1 MDDEGAVAPRVLD
14 NKRDASKYRVLV
26 EIAARQPAVSQG
38 EIADVLGVTSQAV
51 SDYVR
56 ELVDRGYVEKRGRG
70 RYEVTK
76 EGVDWL
82 ITRTDALSEFV
93 SRVSE
98 DVLGSV
104 DVDAAIAA
112 DPISEGDEVR
122 LTMRDGVLH
131 AVAERRGETRHRG
144 EKRHRGENR
153 DRGEH
158 RKEGTP
164 VDGTSPPS
172 EDTSTDGDA
181 PATAVAV
188 TDGAAGEA
196 VGVTEFEGVVEYDPG
211 VVTVI
216 PVPVVTEGDPPS
228 VEVVTDRVNEEGF
241 VAIAGTEAYALATRA
256 GIRPEIRFGT
266 VDAVPQAA
274 LRGLDVLLLVSSDEL
289 SRHTTQLRES
299 GVRYEVHDPVGD
311 SP

>member
-38 EIADVLGVTSQAV
+38 EIAEVLGVTSQAV

-56 ELVDRGYVEKRGRG
+56 ELVERGYVEKRGRG

-104 DVDAAIAA
+104 DVDAAIAI
-112 DPISEGDEVR
+112 DPVSEGDEVR

-131 AVAERRGETRHRG
+131 ATAERAGETSADG
-144 EKRHRGENR
+144 ETPGGGE
-153 DRGEH
+153 
-158 RKEGTP
+158 T
-164 VDGTSPPS
+164 
-172 EDTSTDGDA
+172 
-181 PATAVAV
+181 PATAIAV
-188 TDGAAGEA
+188 TGGVAGEA
-196 VGVTEFEGVVEYDPG
+196 IGVTEFEGVVEYDPG

-216 PVPVVTEGDPPS
+216 PVPVVTEGKPPS
-228 VEVVTDRVNEEGF
+228 VEAVTERVNDEGF
-241 VAIAGTEAYALATRA
+241 VAIAGTEAYALAMRA
-256 GIRPEIRFGT
+256 GIDPEIRFGT

-274 LRGLDVLLLVSSDEL
+274 LRGLDVLLLVSTDEL

-299 GVRYEVHDPVGD
+299 SVRYEVHDPVGD
-311 SP
+311 SS

>member
-131 AVAERRGETRHRG
+131 AVAERGGGNRHRG
-144 EKRHRGENR
+144 EDRDRGENR
-153 DRGEH
+153 RE
-158 RKEGTP
+158 ETS
-164 VDGTSPPS
+164 VDETSPPN
-172 EDTSTDGDA
+172 EDGSDDGDA